1 MMMVLSD
8 MSHLEQ
14 MENNLSFL
22 SDFKF
27 LNETE
32 MAAVKKVQKI
42 FASKN
47 LIPCTDGSP
56 KHIPI
61 PDLFAVMNTKQ
72 TRLERDSY
80 YNIVH
85 TTPDRRAFD
94 CIKYGKCEKA
104 CPRHLPIRKLLED
117 VAKEFEKA
125 E

>member
-14 MENNLSFL
+14 MEDNLSFL
-22 SDFKF
+22 SDFNS

-32 MAAVKKVQKI
+32 MATAKKAQKI

-47 LIPCTDGSP
+47 LIPCTDGRP

-85 TTPDRRAFD
+85 TTPDRRLSTASST
-94 CIKYGKCEKA
+94 EN
-104 CPRHLPIRKLLED
+104 
-117 VAKEFEKA
+117 AKRPVPGISPSA
-125 E
+125 SS